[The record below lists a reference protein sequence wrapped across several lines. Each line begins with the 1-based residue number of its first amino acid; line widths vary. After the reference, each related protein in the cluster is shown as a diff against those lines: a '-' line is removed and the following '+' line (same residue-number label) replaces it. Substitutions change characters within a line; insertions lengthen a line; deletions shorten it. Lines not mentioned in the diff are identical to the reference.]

1 MPKGYRPYLPDQDL
15 LLPPS
20 LREWMAEEHLV
31 YFVSDVV
38 DQLDLSAIHA
48 VYGEEKRGQP
58 PYDPRL
64 MTKLLVYGYCTGVFS
79 SRRIQKRLQEDIP
92 FKVLAAGNEP
102 DFRTISD
109 FRKIHV
115 GTLQGLFEQVL
126 EMALEVGAVKVG
138 RVTLDGTKVKANAS
152 KHKAMSYGRMKEKQE
167 QLRDEVKQLLEQ
179 AEAADE
185 EEDRRHGSQ
194 RGDELPEELRR
205 RETRLAKIKI
215 AKKVVEQR
223 AREKAAAEGKS
234 AAEAKRAKPDDK
246 DQYNFTDPE
255 SRIMKGADGFV
266 QGYNAQASVEPE
278 MLLIVGQSVT
288 EAANDKQQL
297 EPMVEAIEQQSGQRP
312 KAVLADSGY
321 CSEENLAYLESA
333 DQPER
338 KIDGF
343 IATGKQKHGE
353 HRLPCKPGP
362 LPKGATKVDRMK
374 RKLQTKVGKAV
385 YAARKCVV
393 EPVFGQIKQARGF
406 RQFLLRGKDKVKG
419 EWALVC
425 LTHNI
430 LRLHAAIQPA
440 ERHRRMFSLKIA
452 AAEFPGAIWLAGTPR
467 AGVSRR
473 IRATQGFGSPAHRA
487 LFLGQAPRCGRKS
500 PVHSDPARSFKIR
513 NHRALPARHRHGG
526 AFDHQSIGTP
536 GPARHCSGCHFLSP
550 ER

>member
-1 MPKGYRPYLPDQDL
+1 
-15 LLPPS
+15 
-20 LREWMAEEHLV
+20 
-31 YFVSDVV
+31 VSDVV

-109 FRKIHV
+109 FRKIHIA
-115 GTLQGLFEQVL
+115 TLQGLFEQVL
-126 EMALEVGAVKVG
+126 ELALEVGAVKVG
-138 RVTLDGTKVKANAS
+138 RVALDGTKVRANAS
-152 KHKAMSYGRMKEKQE
+152 KHKAMSYGRMQEKQQ

-205 RETRLAKIKI
+205 RETRLAKIKL

-223 AREKAAAEGKS
+223 AREKAAAEGKG
-234 AAEAKRAKPDDK
+234 AAEARRAKPDDK

-312 KAVLADSGY
+312 EAILADSGY
-321 CSEENLAYLESA
+321 CSEENLVYLESA

-430 LRLHAAIQPA
+430 LRLHAAMQP
-440 ERHRRMFSLKIA
+440 R
-452 AAEFPGAIWLAGTPR
+452 
-467 AGVSRR
+467 
-473 IRATQGFGSPAHRA
+473 
-487 LFLGQAPRCGRKS
+487 
-500 PVHSDPARSFKIR
+500 
-513 NHRALPARHRHGG
+513 
-526 AFDHQSIGTP
+526 
-536 GPARHCSGCHFLSP
+536 
-550 ER
+550 

>member
-20 LREWMAEEHLV
+20 LREWVAEEHLV

-48 VYGEEKRGQP
+48 VYGDEKRGQP

-109 FRKIHV
+109 FRKIHIA
-115 GTLQGLFEQVL
+115 TLPGLFEQVL
-126 EMALEVGAVKVG
+126 EMALEVGALKVG
-138 RVTLDGTKVKANAS
+138 RVTLDGTKMKANAS

-185 EEDRRHGSQ
+185 EEDRRHGSR

-205 RETRLAKIKI
+205 RETRLAKIKL

-223 AREKAAAEGKS
+223 AREKAVAEGKS

-312 KAVLADSGY
+312 KEILADSGY
-321 CSEENLAYLESA
+321 CSEENLAYLDSA

-374 RKLQTKVGKAV
+374 RKLQTKMGKAV

-406 RQFLLRGKDKVKG
+406 RQFLLRGKEKVKG

-430 LRLHAAIQPA
+430 LRLHAVMQP
-440 ERHRRMFSLKIA
+440 
-452 AAEFPGAIWLAGTPR
+452 
-467 AGVSRR
+467 
-473 IRATQGFGSPAHRA
+473 
-487 LFLGQAPRCGRKS
+487 C
-500 PVHSDPARSFKIR
+500 
-513 NHRALPARHRHGG
+513 
-526 AFDHQSIGTP
+526 
-536 GPARHCSGCHFLSP
+536 
-550 ER
+550 